1 MAGEWKKFVA
11 DNAAADKRIAEKE
24 KLRSMVKFGV
34 ENSSTPVS
42 KAPQGSKKH
51 KIDVLNYVNKV
62 VADNEPK
69 IANQKIFENNI
80 NRKPTYRKEATPEM
94 MGSAMERIERAR
106 QMTGEKQEMS
116 TWDMLKKAADT
127 PEQRKEIREIIR
139 EDYKKYGPKDMDQD
153 DLKWIGKAKLQTE
166 IIYPKIEIPSVNVN
180 KIERIP
186 PEPEISV
193 NERIKVMAD
202 QRLRNE
208 QRAWDNTNGRGG
220 IAEMLRP
227 K

>member
-24 KLRSMVKFGV
+24 KLRTLVKFGV

-42 KAPQGSKKH
+42 KAPQGSKQH
-51 KIDVLNYVNKV
+51 KVDVLTYVNKV

-69 IANQKIFENNI
+69 IADQPIFKNNI
-80 NRKPTYRKEATPEM
+80 NRKPTYPTRVSPEVF
-94 MGSAMERIERAR
+94 GKAAERIERAR
-106 QMTGEKQEMS
+106 QMTGEKQELS
-116 TWDMLKKAADT
+116 TWDLLKKAANT
-127 PEQRKEIREIIR
+127 PEEKKEIRNIIQ
-139 EDYKKYGPKDMDQD
+139 EDYRKHGPRDMDQD
-153 DLKWIGKAKLQTE
+153 DLKWIGKAKSQTE
-166 IIYPKIEIPSVNVN
+166 MLYPKIEIPSVNVN

-186 PEPEISV
+186 PEPEISL

-220 IAEMLRP
+220 LAEMLRP